1 MKFFI
6 VTLLALLMAT
16 VAGAAEGPKTGFW
29 DSLKEKAEKI
39 TPRKKPAANTA
50 VGGVRSAKQQETELY
65 WKGKEKPLEADEEEL
80 DVFKQ
85 ALKQAA
91 AGKRDESIKS
101 FEAFLSK
108 YPQSQLKKDT
118 HRALDQLKLEK

>member
-6 VTLLALLMAT
+6 ATVLTLLLSSA
-16 VAGAAEGPKTGFW
+16 AGAAENTKAGFW
-29 DSLKEKAEKI
+29 DRLKEKTEKI

-50 VGGVRSAKQQETELY
+50 VGGVRSAKLQETELY
-65 WKGKEKPLEADEEEL
+65 WKGKEKPLEAGEEEL

-91 AGKRDESIKS
+91 AGERDESIRS
-101 FEAFLSK
+101 FEAFLNQ
-108 YPQSQLKKDT
+108 YPESQLKKDT
-118 HRALDQLKLEK
+118 QRALDQLKLEK